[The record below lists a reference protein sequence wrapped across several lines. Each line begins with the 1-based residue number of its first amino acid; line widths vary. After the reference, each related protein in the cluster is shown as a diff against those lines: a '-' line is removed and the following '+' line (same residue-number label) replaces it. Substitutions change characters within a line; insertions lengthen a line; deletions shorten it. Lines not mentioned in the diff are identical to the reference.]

1 MGDAQNRD
9 TAATRQKPK
18 YGAKI
23 SLKAHVAGMKAFEK
37 RAHAMC
43 CKFVLKNIQLILSK
57 HFEAPVLF
65 WDEQSGIF
73 GKASESS
80 LRRSRTNISRDFV

>member
-1 MGDAQNRD
+1 
-9 TAATRQKPK
+9 
-18 YGAKI
+18 
-23 SLKAHVAGMKAFEK
+23 MKAFEK

-80 LRRSRTNISRDFV
+80 LRRSRTNISRDFVWVTAVQQMLPLQHVAVQSERLVGNLRW